1 MELVAKPP
9 VLKATQ
15 MWSTLQG
22 GQMLLREMH
31 QAAHF

>member
-1 MELVAKPP
+1 MGLVAKPP

-15 MWSTLQG
+15 MWSTPQS
-22 GQMLLREMH
+22 GQMLLREML